1 MRRNAKVDA
10 NHSEIVAAFRKLGAS
25 VLSLA
30 NLGRGVP
37 DLLVAWCGVTMLIEV
52 KAPKGRETED
62 QLRFFEGW
70 QGQIFIVR
78 DTEGVLTVVRLL
90 KEQALLLSTKGS
102 TT

>member
-10 NHSEIVAAFRKLGAS
+10 NHPEIVAAFRKLGAS

-37 DLLVAWCGVTMLIEV
+37 DLLVAWCGVTMLVEV
-52 KAPKGRETED
+52 KAPKGKETED
-62 QLRFFEGW
+62 QLRFFEDW

-90 KEQALLLSTKGS
+90 KEQAFLLSQKS
-102 TT
+102 A

>member
-10 NHSEIVAAFRKLGAS
+10 NHPEIVAAFRKLGAS

-37 DLLVAWCGVTMLIEV
+37 DLLIAWCGVTMLVEV
-52 KAPKGRETED
+52 KAPKGKETED
-62 QLRFFEGW
+62 QLRFFEDW

-90 KEQALLLSTKGS
+90 KEQAFLLSQKS
-102 TT
+102 A

>member
-1 MRRNAKVDA
+1 MRRNAKVDN
-10 NHSEIVAAFRKLGAS
+10 NHSEVVAAFRRLGAS

-37 DLLVAWCGVTMLIEV
+37 DLLVSWCGVTMLIEV
-52 KAPKGRETED
+52 KAPKGKETDD
-62 QLRFFEGW
+62 QLRFFDGW

>member
-1 MRRNAKVDA
+1 MRRNARTDQ
-10 NHSEIVAAFRKLGAS
+10 NHQEIVAAFRKLGAS

-37 DLLVAWCGVTMLIEV
+37 DLLVAWCGVTMLVEV
-52 KAPKGRETED
+52 KAPKGKETED

-90 KEQALLLSTKGS
+90 KEQAFLLSQKS
-102 TT
+102 A

>member
-1 MRRNAKVDA
+1 MRRAAKIDV
-10 NHSEIVAAFRKLGAS
+10 NQPELVKAFRTLGCS
-25 VLSLA
+25 VTPLA
-30 NLGRGVP
+30 AVGKGVP
-37 DLLVAWCGVTMLIEV
+37 DLLVAWCGVTMLVEV
-52 KAPKGRETED
+52 KAPKGKETED

-78 DTEGVLTVVRLL
+78 DVEGVLTVVRLL

>member
-1 MRRNAKVDA
+1 MRRNARVDS
-10 NHSEIVAAFRKLGAS
+10 NHTEIVAAFRKLGAS

-37 DLLVAWCGVTMLIEV
+37 DLLIAWCGVTMLVEV
-52 KAPKGRETED
+52 KAQKGKETED

-90 KEQALLLSTKGS
+90 KEQAFLLSQKS
-102 TT
+102 A

>member
-10 NHSEIVAAFRKLGAS
+10 NHPEIVAAFRKLGAS

-37 DLLVAWCGVTMLIEV
+37 DLLIAWCGVTMLVEV
-52 KAPKGRETED
+52 KAPKGKETED
-62 QLRFFEGW
+62 QLRFFEDW

-90 KEQALLLSTKGS
+90 KDQAFLLSQQS
-102 TT
+102 A

>member
-1 MRRNAKVDA
+1 MRRNARVDS
-10 NHSEIVAAFRKLGAS
+10 NHTEIVAAFRKLGAS

-37 DLLVAWCGVTMLIEV
+37 DLLIAWCGVTMLVEV
-52 KAPKGRETED
+52 KAPKGKETED

-90 KEQALLLSTKGS
+90 KEQAFLLSQKS
-102 TT
+102 A

>member
-10 NHSEIVAAFRKLGAS
+10 NHPEIVAAFRRLGAS

-37 DLLVAWCGVTMLIEV
+37 DLLIAWCGVTMLVEV
-52 KAPKGRETED
+52 KAPKGKETED

-78 DTEGVLTVVRLL
+78 DVNGVLTVVRLL
-90 KEQALLLSTKGS
+90 KEQALLLSKK
-102 TT
+102 

>member
-10 NHSEIVAAFRKLGAS
+10 NHSKIVAAFRELGVS

-30 NLGRGVP
+30 NLGQGVP
-37 DLLVAWCGVTMLIEV
+37 DLLVARCGVTMLVEV
-52 KAPKGRETED
+52 KAPKGKETED

-78 DTEGVLTVVRLL
+78 DVAGVLTVVRLL

>member
-10 NHSEIVAAFRKLGAS
+10 NHPEIVAAFRRLGAS

-37 DLLVAWCGVTMLIEV
+37 DLLVAWCGVTLLVEV
-52 KAPKGRETED
+52 KAPKGKETED
-62 QLRFFEGW
+62 QLQFFEDW

-78 DTEGVLTVVRLL
+78 DVEGVLTVVRLL
-90 KEQALLLSTKGS
+90 KEQAFLLSQKS
-102 TT
+102 A

>member
-10 NHSEIVAAFRKLGAS
+10 NHPEIVAAFRRLGAS

-37 DLLVAWCGVTMLIEV
+37 DLLIAWCGVTMLVEV
-52 KAPKGRETED
+52 KAPKGKETED

-90 KEQALLLSTKGS
+90 KEQAFLLSQKS
-102 TT
+102 A

>member
-10 NHSEIVAAFRKLGAS
+10 NHPEIVAAFRKLGAS

-37 DLLVAWCGVTMLIEV
+37 DLLVAWCGVTMLVEV
-52 KAPKGRETED
+52 KAPKGKETED
-62 QLRFFEGW
+62 QIQFFEGW

-90 KEQALLLSTKGS
+90 KEQALLLSQKS
-102 TT
+102 S

>member
-1 MRRNAKVDA
+1 MRRNARVDL
-10 NHSEIVAAFRKLGAS
+10 NHAEIVEAFRKLGAS

-52 KAPKGRETED
+52 KAPKGKETED

>member
-1 MRRNAKVDA
+1 MRRNAKVDN
-10 NHSEIVAAFRKLGAS
+10 NHSEVVAAFRKLGAS
-25 VLSLA
+25 DLSLA

-52 KAPKGRETED
+52 KAPKGKETDD

-78 DTEGVLTVVRLL
+78 DVAGVLTVVRLL

>member
-1 MRRNAKVDA
+1 MRRNARVDS
-10 NHSEIVAAFRKLGAS
+10 NHTEIVAAFRKLGAS

-37 DLLVAWCGVTMLIEV
+37 DLLIAWCGVTMMVEV
-52 KAPKGRETED
+52 KAPKGKETED
-62 QLRFFEGW
+62 QLQFFEGW

-90 KEQALLLSTKGS
+90 KEQAFLLSQQS
-102 TT
+102 A